1 MKKQLQN
8 LKQEFSNFPTRKQ
21 EYVIKDKKYIVISH
35 FVGSKNLTE
44 IIINRAQQ
52 QAYQEML

>member
-8 LKQEFSNFPTRKQ
+8 LKQEFLNFPTGKQ
-21 EYVIKDKKYIVISH
+21 AYVIKDKKYIVISH
-35 FVGSKNLTE
+35 FVGSKNLNE
-44 IIINRAQQ
+44 IIINLAQK

>member
-8 LKQEFSNFPTRKQ
+8 LKQGFSNFPTGKQ

-35 FVGSKNLTE
+35 FVGSKNLNE
-44 IIINRAQQ
+44 ILINLAQK

>member
-21 EYVIKDKKYIVISH
+21 EYVIKDKKIYSNQ
-35 FVGSKNLTE
+35 SLCWK
-44 IIINRAQQ
+44 
-52 QAYQEML
+52 